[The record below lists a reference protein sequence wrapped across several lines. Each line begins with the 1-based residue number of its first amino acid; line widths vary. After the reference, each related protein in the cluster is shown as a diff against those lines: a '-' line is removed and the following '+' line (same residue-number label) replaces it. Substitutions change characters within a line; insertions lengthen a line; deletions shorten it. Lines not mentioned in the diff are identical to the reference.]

1 MLDIGDKVK
10 VKQNYWYICRKVY
23 ENSNKPIMLARKAM
37 SESIGRTFIITGK
50 VANKTTD
57 EYKTK
62 NLYLLYDE
70 DGKTDGFAWA
80 EEFLEKVD

>member
-37 SESIGRTFIITGK
+37 SESIGRTFIQM
-50 VANKTTD
+50 
-57 EYKTK
+57 
-62 NLYLLYDE
+62 
-70 DGKTDGFAWA
+70 
-80 EEFLEKVD
+80 